1 MKWRTIDIN
10 EILSHRTHRMDA
22 KTSVYS
28 AKCPYKYKH
37 ELVDWATKYKGWNK
51 STVNSLS
58 KKQLYAIWYKNAN
71 Y

>member
-22 KTSVYS
+22 KTWVYR

-37 ELVDWATKYKGWNK
+37 ELVDWATKYKGLNK

>member
-22 KTSVYS
+22 KTWVYR

-37 ELVDWATKYKGWNK
+37 ELFDLATKYKCLNK

-58 KKQLYAIWYKNAN
+58 KNQLYAILYKNSN

>member
-22 KTSVYS
+22 KTWVYR

-37 ELVDWATKYKGWNK
+37 ELVDWATKYKGWKK